1 MDWIDQYMA
10 LFVGRRD
17 DHSVQL
23 ETGLYARAGLPLDRA
38 RVLAHLRG
46 NVSLASYL
54 IDERGLCG
62 RAVMDADE
70 ENGFFCLASVQQQLR
85 AGNIPAW
92 LERSRRGAHLWI
104 FTDRPISPALL
115 RAWLLPFC
123 PAGVEF
129 YPKQDQTRGV
139 GSAIRL
145 PFGIHRRS
153 GRRYG
158 FVEASPAG
166 EWHAI
171 GRRISD
177 QVAYLFDQARA
188 IPPAVIAT
196 TSAPAREQKKPFSS
210 PGRPHSPVGEYPD
223 IRAWNAA
230 QNPFTVIGR
239 YVDLDRRGGGRC
251 PFGEHHANGRDDHS
265 FQVYEPGTPG
275 GYCWYC
281 HTWQAGGSVF
291 DFLRMYHGLTVAEA
305 WARAKRGELW

>member
-1 MDWIDQYMA
+1 MDWIEQYMA
-10 LFVGRRD
+10 LFVGRRS

-23 ETGLYARAGLPLDRA
+23 QNGLYARAGLPLDRA
-38 RVLAHLRG
+38 RVIAHLRG
-46 NVSLASYL
+46 EVSLASYL

-62 RAVMDADE
+62 RAVMDADDE
-70 ENGFFCLASVQQQLR
+70 ENGFFCLAGVRDRLR
-85 AGNIPAW
+85 AVNIPAW
-92 LERSRRGAHLWI
+92 LERSRRGAHLWV
-104 FTDRPISPALL
+104 FVDRPISPALL

-129 YPKQDQTRGV
+129 YPKQDYTRGF

-145 PFGIHRRS
+145 PFGVHRRS

-158 FVEASPAG
+158 FVEVS
-166 EWHAI
+166 
-171 GRRISD
+171 GRRISE

-188 IPPAVIAT
+188 VPPAAVIAT
-196 TSAPAREQKKPFSS
+196 TREQKKPFSS
-210 PGRPHSPVGEYPD
+210 PGRPLSPADRYPD

-239 YVDLDRRGGGRC
+239 YVNLDRRGGGRC
-251 PFGEHHANGRDDHS
+251 PFGDHHANGRDDHS
-265 FQVYEPGTPG
+265 FQVYEPGVPG

-281 HTWQAGGSVF
+281 YAWQAGGSVF